1 MRFCVYLQRNKDQN
15 ISKWEKRLIPDP
27 ITDFKKQ
34 FWRSSPLALPRVR
47 NAFMSAT
54 LRTGTWLIY
63 WHLNQDQL
71 TFPTNAYLPANQG
84 LLTPQLTPVWKPSNA
99 CLSSCK
105 ASLSCIRFICLNI
118 SALHSLPLSS
128 PIPVAAGSSSQHR
141 KKNLSSAA
149 FISCGGERSE
159 QMTSRGLKK
168 PPLADSDGS
177 GSDKDSCVIL
187 RSSGNVG
194 SAILCCKME
203 EKSRE
208 IKFFKLKTSKRFCK
222 PKYFP

>member
-1 MRFCVYLQRNKDQN
+1 MRVQFFAYLHRNKNQN

-34 FWRSSPLALPRVR
+34 FWRSSLLALPRVR

-54 LRTGTWLIY
+54 LRTETWLIY

-71 TFPTNAYLPANQG
+71 TLPTKAYLPANQG

-105 ASLSCIRFICLNI
+105 ASLSSIRFICLNR
-118 SALHSLPLSS
+118 SVLHSLPLSS

-141 KKNLSSAA
+141 KKNLSFAA
-149 FISCGGERSE
+149 FISCGDERSRKR
-159 QMTSRGLKK
+159 TSRGLKK
-168 PPLADSDGS
+168 PPLADSDGTDPTRIPAS
-177 GSDKDSCVIL
+177 
-187 RSSGNVG
+187 SSGLQEMSEPPSFVVKWRKK
-194 SAILCCKME
+194 A
-203 EKSRE
+203 EK
-208 IKFFKLKTSKRFCK
+208 
-222 PKYFP
+222 

>member
-1 MRFCVYLQRNKDQN
+1 MGKTFDPGSHNRLQKA
-15 ISKWEKRLIPDP
+15 ILEE
-27 ITDFKKQ
+27 FA
-34 FWRSSPLALPRVR
+34 PLALPRVR

-54 LRTGTWLIY
+54 LRTETWLIY

-71 TFPTNAYLPANQG
+71 TLPTNAYLPANQG

-105 ASLSCIRFICLNI
+105 TSLFSIRFICLNI

-141 KKNLSSAA
+141 KKNLSAAA
-149 FISCGGERSE
+149 FISCGDERSG
-159 QMTSRGLKK
+159 QRASRRLRKT
-168 PPLADSDGS
+168 PLADPGGS

-187 RSSGNVG
+187 QSSGNG
-194 SAILCCKME
+194 RAAIICCKME
-203 EKSRE
+203 GKDCKMMFLNEKHQ
-208 IKFFKLKTSKRFCK
+208 KDFAN
-222 PKYFP
+222 